1 MTKLYIRG
9 LNIFVVLSQI
19 MNVVGVYEKHFFVVV
34 YKSLVQRLKELNR
47 YKIGKEKNLL
57 SSNIAFALILN

>member
-34 YKSLVQRLKELNR
+34 FYVLKELNR
-47 YKIGKEKNLL
+47 LYLLHSLIYTTRKILH
-57 SSNIAFALILN
+57 